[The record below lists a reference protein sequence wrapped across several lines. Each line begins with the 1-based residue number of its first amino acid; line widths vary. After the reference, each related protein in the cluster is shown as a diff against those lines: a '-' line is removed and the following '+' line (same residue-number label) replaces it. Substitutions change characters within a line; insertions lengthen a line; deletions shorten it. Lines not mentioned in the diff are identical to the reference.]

1 MFSDRVVVRSNT
13 DNHIMFKVFKA
24 YYSDCALGVQ
34 PVYDHRHSELEI
46 SAILTGSGVYKCSEN
61 EYMFRAGDVF
71 MHCGND
77 NHQFLRIDEELS
89 MVVIQFEPRLIW
101 SGGEWFEPKYLR
113 LFTEKIRIN
122 RHIPAESE
130 AAQNICRLLQ
140 ESFLECCDHRAA
152 YEIVVKAKLLMM
164 LAEMARYYYNEM
176 TASELLQLKV
186 RHIEH
191 IENSMDYILSNLSA
205 PLTLSMLA
213 KEACMSRSYYSTLFK
228 TLNGVSV
235 WNYITAQRVDM
246 AQHLLESTND
256 SITEICENC
265 GFNNIAN
272 FNHTFK
278 RITGKTPS
286 SYRKTSKEN
295 SFTDA
300 ESPPK
305 TDEGK
310 THGKEEE

>member
-46 SAILTGSGVYKCSEN
+46 SAILTGSGVYK
-61 EYMFRAGDVF
+61 
-71 MHCGND
+71 
-77 NHQFLRIDEELS
+77 
-89 MVVIQFEPRLIW
+89 
-101 SGGEWFEPKYLR
+101 
-113 LFTEKIRIN
+113 
-122 RHIPAESE
+122 
-130 AAQNICRLLQ
+130 NICRLLQ

-272 FNHTFK
+272 FNRTFK
-278 RITGKTPS
+278 RIAGKTPS

-310 THGKEEE
+310 THSKEEE

>member
-24 YYSDCALGVQ
+24 YYSDCSLGVQ

-122 RHIPAESE
+122 TQRS
-130 AAQNICRLLQ
+130 NQ
-140 ESFLECCDHRAA
+140 EDGFFQKK
-152 YEIVVKAKLLMM
+152 Y
-164 LAEMARYYYNEM
+164 
-176 TASELLQLKV
+176 TASAA
-186 RHIEH
+186 
-191 IENSMDYILSNLSA
+191 SA
-205 PLTLSMLA
+205 RPVTTMRNTRPHSASASMLKA
-213 KEACMSRSYYSTLFK
+213 APSFST
-228 TLNGVSV
+228 
-235 WNYITAQRVDM
+235 
-246 AQHLLESTND
+246 
-256 SITEICENC
+256 
-265 GFNNIAN
+265 
-272 FNHTFK
+272 
-278 RITGKTPS
+278 
-286 SYRKTSKEN
+286 
-295 SFTDA
+295 
-300 ESPPK
+300 
-305 TDEGK
+305 
-310 THGKEEE
+310 